1 LITEKDDYLDLQ
13 YIIKGIGI
21 GLMAS
26 IPLGP
31 IGVLIIQKT
40 LQKGR
45 LAGFVSGSGAAVA
58 DTLFASIAVLGLG
71 FVINFIQAQEFYFR
85 LIGSIFLVFVG
96 LRIFLTNTIEQFR
109 KSQAPGKRGMFG
121 DFLAIFFLT
130 LSNPIA
136 VIFFGAMFAGAS
148 VFGDAHSAKIA
159 LYLLV
164 GVLLGGALWWYAL
177 STLVDI
183 FRKKFRLKQMFWINK
198 ISGLIIAI
206 LGFLVFLSCFEPI
219 KSFVYQ

>member
-1 LITEKDDYLDLQ
+1 
-13 YIIKGIGI
+13 
-21 GLMAS
+21 MAS

-45 LAGFVSGSGAAVA
+45 FAGFVSGFGAAVA
-58 DTLFASIAVLGLG
+58 DTLFASIAALGLG

-85 LIGSIFLVFVG
+85 LIGSVFLVFVG
-96 LRIFLTNTIEQFR
+96 LRIFFTNTIKQFR
-109 KSQAPGKRGMFG
+109 KSQAPGKRGMLG

-136 VIFFGAMFAGAS
+136 VLFFGAMFAGAS
-148 VFGDAHSAKIA
+148 VFGDDSSTRVS
-159 LYLLV
+159 LFLML
-164 GVLLGGALWWYAL
+164 GVLMGGAIWWYAL
-177 STLVDI
+177 STLVNI

-198 ISGLIIAI
+198 ISGIIIAF

-219 KSFVYQ
+219 KSFLE

>member
-1 LITEKDDYLDLQ
+1 M
-13 YIIKGIGI
+13 

-45 LAGFVSGSGAAVA
+45 LAGFISGSGAAVA

-85 LIGSIFLVFVG
+85 LIGSIFLVLVG
-96 LRIFLTNTIEQFR
+96 LRIFLTNTVKQFK
-109 KSQAPGKRGMFG
+109 KSQSPGKRGMFG

-136 VIFFGAMFAGAS
+136 VLFFGAMFAGAS
-148 VFGDAHSAKIA
+148 VFGNSHSVMTG
-159 LYLLV
+159 LYLLL

-177 STLVDI
+177 STIVDL

-219 KSFVYQ
+219 KSFLDS

>member
-1 LITEKDDYLDLQ
+1 LEFQ
-13 YIIKGIGI
+13 YIFKGIVV

-45 LAGFVSGSGAAVA
+45 LAGFISGSGAAVA

-85 LIGSIFLVFVG
+85 LIGSIFLILVG
-96 LRIFLTNTIEQFR
+96 LRIFLANTVKQFK
-109 KSQAPGKRGMFG
+109 KSQSPGKRGMFG

-136 VIFFGAMFAGAS
+136 VLFFGAMFAGAS
-148 VFGDAHSAKIA
+148 VFGDAHSAMTG
-159 LYLLV
+159 LYLLL

-177 STLVDI
+177 STIVDL

-198 ISGLIIAI
+198 ISGLIIAV

-219 KSFVYQ
+219 KSFLNS

>member
-1 LITEKDDYLDLQ
+1 
-13 YIIKGIGI
+13 
-21 GLMAS
+21 MAS

-45 LAGFVSGSGAAVA
+45 LAGFVSGFGAAVA
-58 DTLFASIAVLGLG
+58 DTLYASIAALGLG

-85 LIGSIFLVFVG
+85 LIGSVFLVFVG
-96 LRIFLTNTIEQFR
+96 LRIFFTNTIKQFR
-109 KSQAPGKRGMFG
+109 KSRVPGKRGMLG

-136 VIFFGAMFAGAS
+136 VFFFGAMFAGAS
-148 VFGDAHSAKIA
+148 VFGDNSSTRVA
-159 LYLLV
+159 LFLML
-164 GVLLGGALWWYAL
+164 GVLIGGALWWYAL
-177 STLVDI
+177 STLVNI

-198 ISGLIIAI
+198 ISGIIIAL
-206 LGFLVFLSCFEPI
+206 LGLLVFLSCFEPI
-219 KSFVYQ
+219 KSFLK

>member
-1 LITEKDDYLDLQ
+1 
-13 YIIKGIGI
+13 
-21 GLMAS
+21 MAS

-45 LAGFVSGSGAAVA
+45 LAGFVSGFGAAAA
-58 DTLFASIAVLGLG
+58 DTLFASIAILGLG

-85 LIGSIFLVFVG
+85 LVGSVFLVFVG
-96 LRIFLTNTIEQFR
+96 LRIFFTNTIKQFR
-109 KSQAPGKRGMFG
+109 KSQSPGKRGILG

-148 VFGDAHSAKIA
+148 VFGGDNSTKVS
-159 LYLLV
+159 LFLML

-177 STLVDI
+177 STLVNV

-198 ISGLIIAI
+198 ISGIIIAV
-206 LGFLVFLSCFEPI
+206 LGFVVFLSCFEPI
-219 KSFVYQ
+219 KSFLQ

>member
-1 LITEKDDYLDLQ
+1 
-13 YIIKGIGI
+13 
-21 GLMAS
+21 MAS

-45 LAGFVSGSGAAVA
+45 FAGFVSGFGAAVA
-58 DTLFASIAVLGLG
+58 DTLFASIAALGLG

-85 LIGSIFLVFVG
+85 LIGSVFLVFVG
-96 LRIFLTNTIEQFR
+96 LRIFFTNTIKQFR
-109 KSQAPGKRGMFG
+109 KSQAPGKRGMLG

-136 VIFFGAMFAGAS
+136 VLFFGAMFAGAS
-148 VFGDAHSAKIA
+148 VFGDDSSTRVS
-159 LYLLV
+159 LLLML
-164 GVLLGGALWWYAL
+164 GVLLGGSIWWYAL
-177 STLVDI
+177 STLVNI

-198 ISGLIIAI
+198 ISGIIIAF

-219 KSFVYQ
+219 KSFLE

>member
-1 LITEKDDYLDLQ
+1 LDIQ
-13 YIIKGIGI
+13 YIIKGIVI

-45 LAGFVSGSGAAVA
+45 LAGFISGSGAAVA

-71 FVINFIQAQEFYFR
+71 FVINFIQAQEFYFA
-85 LIGSIFLVFVG
+85 LVGSIFLVFVG
-96 LRIFLTNTIEQFR
+96 LRIFFTNTIKQFR
-109 KSQAPGKRGMFG
+109 KSQTPGKRGMLG
-121 DFLAIFFLT
+121 DFFAIFFLT

-148 VFGDAHSAKIA
+148 VFGDANSTRVSMF
-159 LYLLV
+159 LLL

-177 STLVDI
+177 STLVNV

-198 ISGLIIAI
+198 ISGIIIAI
-206 LGFLVFLSCFEPI
+206 LGFLLFLSCFEPV
-219 KSFVYQ
+219 KSFLN